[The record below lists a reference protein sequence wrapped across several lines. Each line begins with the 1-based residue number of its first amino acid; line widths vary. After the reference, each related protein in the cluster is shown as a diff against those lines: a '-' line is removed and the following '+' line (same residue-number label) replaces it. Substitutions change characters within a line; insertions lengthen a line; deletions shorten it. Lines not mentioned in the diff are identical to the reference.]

1 MARAIRKRA
10 IDSSSPSVM
19 PREPGLLAAG
29 GSIIP
34 SPGPAPTGPA
44 LTDPIVHTGPYTV
57 ASGTTLY
64 TTTLAYLFESGS
76 PNYLAPLVNN
86 GVIWSSLT
94 SDNPYAFTYMSIGR
108 YNNVR
113 QVVNNGVM
121 VLETGAGLVGQ
132 TIAFSNTDIV
142 NTGSIHVISH
152 GTNMASLLE
161 YGSGFDNS
169 GLIAVRSDNAQARG
183 FDMPN
188 GGLAINRTGGSLLV
202 EGQSAIAI
210 IMGDGSISQGVPSR
224 IENHGRIEANVLGTS
239 ASIAILAYH
248 LYGQLDLVNTGVIH
262 ADFAYVSDYGTTMP
276 QIYVD
281 NILNQ
286 AGGRIEGHML
296 LDRGD
301 DVVINHGVI
310 VGDVLMEEGTDL
322 FDNRTGTLQGV
333 ADLGFGADRFRGGA
347 GDERVAGG
355 DGADLLE
362 GAGGQDLLM
371 GGANNDTLIGG
382 AGNDGLFGEY
392 GADRI
397 VTEGGDYVGG
407 GAGDD
412 RIEAGDFAFERI
424 DGGTGFD
431 TLVLASGARALDLSV
446 LLSDQA
452 LAEIEAVV
460 MAGGQSLCIRSA
472 DITALTGGET
482 TLRITTTAS
491 DRLDL
496 VGAWSAGQDQ
506 VIGGTTFRAF
516 TLDGQTVLV
525 AGTGGV
531 ATNAAPSGGGLDT
544 LTGVLAPL
552 PGQSSGLGFTSN
564 AVFMSNYG
572 VTDSMTVNAEQT
584 WYSVDGAAVVLT
596 QEGFTFTNNGVVDS
610 YRDAASTAMTVA
622 FAINSAGSAGGAVV
636 NNGRITLENQ
646 SASMGGGTT
655 FAVSGGTFSSMTNHG
670 TIEAYGAGGRVSALS
685 VGNVYNHGTI
695 TATAAAGP
703 VIAVD
708 LQWYDFQNYGA
719 ITAHC
724 GGPLQMFFDTTWQGR
739 PFSVAVVAY
748 RGTHANHGEIT
759 ATSTLANG
767 SVGIWFEVNG
777 ESVETFVNT
786 GVITA
791 DEAIHVRSPGP
802 DGGPGAIDLTNSGT
816 LNGRVVLA
824 GGADRVLNS
833 GAINGVVDL
842 GGGADLFDGRQG
854 LHGVTVLGGDGTDT
868 LRGGAGDDRLSGGG
882 GDDLL
887 SGGLGHDRIDGG
899 GGTDVLEVSGR
910 RSDYRLLMSGD
921 DFILK
926 GDDGSDRISGIE
938 TIRFS
943 NGETIDVLRMY
954 AEDIA
959 GPQVL
964 PGIDDGTSV
973 PAKGF
978 DQPEVLPGPD
988 ERSLFTFDR
997 VSLIDPH
1004 AGQMLTVDEQGQ
1016 VVDACNLSGGWCP
1029 DGWSF

>member
-1 MARAIRKRA
+1 MVA
-10 IDSSSPSVM
+10 
-19 PREPGLLAAG
+19 EPGPLAAG

-34 SPGPAPTGPA
+34 PPGPAPAGPGM
-44 LTDPIVHTGPYTV
+44 TDPIVHTGPYTV
-57 ASGTTLY
+57 ASGTTLF

-76 PNYLAPLVNN
+76 SNYLAPLVNN

-108 YNNVR
+108 YNNVL
-113 QVVNNGVM
+113 QIVNNGVM
-121 VLETGAGLVGQ
+121 VLETGAGLVGR

-161 YGSGFDNS
+161 YGGGFDNS
-169 GLIAVRSDNAQARG
+169 GLIAVRSDNARAIG

-188 GGLAINRTGGSLLV
+188 GGLAINRAGASLLV

-210 IMGDGSISQGVPSR
+210 IMGDGAISQGVPSR
-224 IENHGRIEANVLGTS
+224 IDNAGRIEANSLGAS

-248 LYGQLDLVNTGVIH
+248 LYGQLDLVNAGVIH

-276 QIYVD
+276 QVFVD

-286 AGGRIEGHML
+286 TAGRIEGHML

-301 DVVINHGVI
+301 DVVTNHGVI
-310 VGDVLMEEGTDL
+310 VGQVLMEEGADL

-333 ADLGFGADRFRGGA
+333 ADMGLGADRFRGGG

-355 DGADLLE
+355 DGDDLLE

-397 VTEGGDYVGG
+397 VTEGGDYVSG

-412 RIEAGDFAFERI
+412 RIEAGDFAFELV
-424 DGGTGFD
+424 DGGSGFD
-431 TLVLASGARALDLSV
+431 TLVLASGARALDLSA

-452 LAEIEAVV
+452 LAEIEAVI
-460 MAGGQSLCIRSA
+460 MAGSQSLCIRSA

-516 TLDGQTVLV
+516 TLDGRTVLV

-531 ATNAAPSGGGLDT
+531 ATNAAASGTGLDT

-552 PGQSSGLGFTSN
+552 PGQVSGLGFTSN
-564 AVFMSNYG
+564 EVFMSNYG

-584 WYSVDGAAVVLT
+584 WYSADGAAVVLT
-596 QEGFTFTNNGVVDS
+596 QEGFTFTNNGVVES
-610 YRDAASTAMTVA
+610 YRESSSAAMSVA
-622 FAINSAGSAGGAVV
+622 FAVNSAGSAGGPVV
-636 NNGRITLENQ
+636 NNGRITLENH
-646 SASMGGGTT
+646 ASSIGGGTT
-655 FAVSGGTFSSMTNHG
+655 FAVAGGTFSSMTNHG
-670 TIEAYGAGGRVSALS
+670 TIQAYGAGGRVSALS
-685 VGNVYNHGTI
+685 VGNVYNYGTI

-708 LQWYDFQNYGA
+708 LKWYDFQNYGD

-724 GGPLQMFFDTTWQGR
+724 GGPLPMFFDITWEGR

-759 ATSTLANG
+759 ATSVLPNG

-777 ESVETFVNT
+777 ESLETFVNT

-802 DGGPGAIDLTNSGT
+802 DGGLGAIDLTNSGT

-833 GAINGVVDL
+833 GAINGTVDL
-842 GGGADLFDGRQG
+842 GGGADVFDGRN
-854 LHGVTVLGGDGTDT
+854 GVQTGAVLGGEGGDT
-868 LRGGAGDDRLSGGG
+868 LRGGAGRDTLSGGA
-882 GDDLL
+882 GDDIL
-887 SGGLGHDRIDGG
+887 SGGLGDDVIDGG
-899 GGTDVLEVSGR
+899 GGTDILEVSGL
-910 RSDYRLLMSGD
+910 RSNYRLLMDGD
-921 DFILK
+921 NFILK
-926 GDDGSDRISGIE
+926 GADGGDRISGIE

-943 NGETIDVLRMY
+943 NGDTIDVLRMY
-954 AEDIA
+954 AEDLG

-964 PGIDDGTSV
+964 PGAEDAGSKSCVI
-973 PAKGF
+973 A
-978 DQPEVLPGPD
+978 PEVLPSLSDLDTAPERPGPVLSAD
-988 ERSLFTFDR
+988 GVMLFE
-997 VSLIDPH
+997 
-1004 AGQMLTVDEQGQ
+1004 GQMDGEAGS
-1016 VVDACNLSGGWCP
+1016 LSGRWTLHP
-1029 DGWSF
+1029 SHDGWLF